1 MDSNSNPIT
10 NANPGMPAIPNPPA
24 PAPVVPTPSDAMPS
38 IPTPV
43 DNTPAPT
50 PATSSVPTFTSS
62 NPAAEAAPVVPTTSS
77 TPTSFGL
84 DSSYNTGYNTTVS
97 STNSSFDPSSVAS
110 FFTPETPSI
119 ANGGMIAATEPITE
133 PDPIPEPDPI
143 EVELNAPFQAAAPV
157 PGSIGS
163 AVSVPKEGEEAK
175 NEKAQ
180 SKKGG
185 LFGKKSAA
193 KEEKVETP
201 AEAPAP
207 VDANAVLDSNSA
219 IVSLEPIVNPNNPFL
234 NQNTTPA
241 PVPTQPVVAPE
252 PVAMAPAAAVEPIA
266 QAPQVAPVT
275 PVVPATPELQ
285 PEVQMA
291 ATPEQ
296 MPVAPAVE
304 APAMSDASMMGAAPA
319 PEIPQLDP
327 NNPLPMP
334 GDPMMG
340 NPMLENPMMQNPMM
354 PDPMMMADPTQ
365 AMAPASPDMPFAFD
379 SANTQMNPFAEA
391 ASLNANSNIPIGG
404 APEKAKNNKK
414 LLIIAGSAVAV
425 LLIGV
430 VAVVA
435 MSGNGGKKSP
445 SKVAD
450 NPTPAPQPTVPTSGT
465 TICTKK
471 YDEDR
476 LALFTGAENGSKN
489 ITIKYKDDLIDSIS
503 MNDTID
509 FDNETSRKSGLRTLK
524 DEYNA
529 DFEKYGIEDDTAFS
543 TEYVRDVLSITGTRS
558 LASVSSLDPSI
569 VKLFGIISS
578 DGDFVA
584 EDTVADLEE
593 KGYTCS
599 EKGSSAKDDETEIDE
614 EAEESEDLVKEEGSD
629 DAEETL
635 ESQEPVDEFVF

>member
-207 VDANAVLDSNSA
+207 VDHD
-219 IVSLEPIVNPNNPFL
+219 I
-234 NQNTTPA
+234 
-241 PVPTQPVVAPE
+241 
-252 PVAMAPAAAVEPIA
+252 
-266 QAPQVAPVT
+266 
-275 PVVPATPELQ
+275 
-285 PEVQMA
+285 
-291 ATPEQ
+291 
-296 MPVAPAVE
+296 
-304 APAMSDASMMGAAPA
+304 
-319 PEIPQLDP
+319 
-327 NNPLPMP
+327 
-334 GDPMMG
+334 
-340 NPMLENPMMQNPMM
+340 
-354 PDPMMMADPTQ
+354 
-365 AMAPASPDMPFAFD
+365 
-379 SANTQMNPFAEA
+379 
-391 ASLNANSNIPIGG
+391 
-404 APEKAKNNKK
+404 
-414 LLIIAGSAVAV
+414 
-425 LLIGV
+425 
-430 VAVVA
+430 
-435 MSGNGGKKSP
+435 
-445 SKVAD
+445 
-450 NPTPAPQPTVPTSGT
+450 
-465 TICTKK
+465 
-471 YDEDR
+471 
-476 LALFTGAENGSKN
+476 
-489 ITIKYKDDLIDSIS
+489 
-503 MNDTID
+503 
-509 FDNETSRKSGLRTLK
+509 
-524 DEYNA
+524 
-529 DFEKYGIEDDTAFS
+529 
-543 TEYVRDVLSITGTRS
+543 
-558 LASVSSLDPSI
+558 
-569 VKLFGIISS
+569 
-578 DGDFVA
+578 
-584 EDTVADLEE
+584 
-593 KGYTCS
+593 
-599 EKGSSAKDDETEIDE
+599 
-614 EAEESEDLVKEEGSD
+614 
-629 DAEETL
+629 
-635 ESQEPVDEFVF
+635 